1 VLAYLDALI
10 AALTVRDHAEVE
22 RLLAHPLARIL
33 PEEAQREVQAF
44 GSGACDP
51 LAAPLRV
58 MQLRHTT
65 AELLRDV
72 PEVADREVA
81 DRAVAPAVA
90 ESAPRAAA
98 AGDAALRAA
107 NTRRPPRLV
116 QMELPLSA

>member
-1 VLAYLDALI
+1 MLAYLDALI

-72 PEVADREVA
+72 PEVADR
-81 DRAVAPAVA
+81 AVAPAVA